1 MPTKWYNN
9 KRFVSA
15 LLIAFFPA
23 GLYGLWKSCRFSYQ
37 TKGIITGLF
46 VLPVLIGTFQA
57 AYRESRFVTANASS
71 VEKTHDD
78 GYQRMG
84 VSYRE
89 ATQDLLDS
97 IPMEQGE
104 SVSGQDRYRGTSED
118 HTISLE
124 IIGDRNAITEAKMTI
139 VPSSNVAVEER
150 NRALLNLFLSNLV
163 PEWPTSPDWATTTLD
178 NISTF
183 QEGSVS
189 AMRGYK
195 KVTMTQ
201 MKGSG
206 TITVVVK
213 HA

>member
-1 MPTKWYNN
+1 MPTTWYDN

-15 LLIAFFPA
+15 LLIAFFPV
-23 GLYGLWKSCRFSYQ
+23 GLYGLWKSSRFSYQ

-46 VLPVLIGTFQA
+46 VLPVLFGSFQA
-57 AYRESRFVTANASS
+57 ASLESRFVTAKASNAEKIH
-71 VEKTHDD
+71 VEIR
-78 GYQRMG
+78 RMG

-97 IPMEQGE
+97 IPMERGE
-104 SVSGQDRYRGTSED
+104 PANGQDRYRGTSKD

-124 IIGDRNAITEAKMTI
+124 IMGDRHAITEAKMTI
-139 VPSSNVAVEER
+139 VPSGTAHIEER
-150 NRALLNLFLSNLV
+150 NRALLHLFLSNML
-163 PEWPTSPDWATTTLD
+163 PEWPTSSDWASTTLD
-178 NISTF
+178 SISTF
-183 QEGSVS
+183 QENSVS
-189 AMRGYK
+189 ALRGYK

-206 TITVVVK
+206 TIAVVVK